1 MQHALGII
9 IGWQYRSEISCN
21 DYDMYCDGHTRRSTV
36 IICEWPAHILGYA
49 EKLFYASASGI
60 AVPLYNRLATTP
72 TLFWWRSHIGHIAG
86 TKCFGVTLPAIR

>member
-1 MQHALGII
+1 MEHTLGII

-21 DYDMYCDGHTRRSTV
+21 NYDMDCGAHTRRSTV

-49 EKLFYASASGI
+49 EKLVYVSACGI

-72 TLFWWRSHIGHIAG
+72 KLS
-86 TKCFGVTLPAIR
+86 